1 MADGASPGLSQ
12 GVQGDAA
19 HHVRRRTPSPRPEP
33 ARVLLVEDNP
43 GDAMLVIDHLSELAG
58 TTIEQATSV
67 AAALVALERGAFDF
81 VITDLTLPDAGG
93 LEAIHR
99 LQQAAPGVTLIV
111 LSGLDDEELA
121 IEALQCGAQDY
132 LVKGQVDAPT
142 LRRTLRHGRE
152 RKQASNRLLHLTRHD
167 PLTGAANRLALRERI
182 EATLASRRNV
192 ACAVLFID
200 LDRFKAIND
209 TCGHD
214 AGDAVLCEVS
224 NRLRELVRASDV
236 VARLGGDEFAV
247 FLDDLDRTSRPTEV
261 AERIVR
267 ALARPI
273 QVRDRHLVVTASVGV
288 ACYPDVAGTV
298 DDLLKAADS
307 AMYVAKSCGR
317 DNVQCF
323 GASSAEAQARL
334 DLETELQHAL
344 ERGELSLQFQPQFTI
359 GGRRMVALEAL
370 LRWRRGNGALVPP
383 AEFVPLLEDN
393 GRIVAVGAWVIERA
407 CAQLAEWH
415 AHGHRH
421 LRMAVNLSARQ
432 IERPGLVDCVRRS
445 LAQFDVAPRDLEL
458 EITESM
464 LMTDVPRTT
473 AVLGELRAM
482 GVRLAID
489 DFGTGYSSL
498 SYLTRFAVDC
508 LKIDRSFIDNVTR
521 DAERATVTQA
531 IVTLGH
537 HLGLEVLAEGVETSE
552 QLAFLST
559 IGCDLAQGYLLGY
572 PVVADGLL
580 GSGGEHGVGRTD
592 LASTRR
598 MRICR

>member
-1 MADGASPGLSQ
+1 MSDASLPGQAL
-12 GVQGDAA
+12 GVDA
-19 HHVRRRTPSPRPEP
+19 HHIARRATPSWGEP
-33 ARVLLVEDNP
+33 GRVLLVEDNP
-43 GDAMLVIDHLSELAG
+43 GDAMLVIDHLTELPG
-58 TTIEQATSV
+58 MTIEQATSV
-67 AAALVALERGAFDF
+67 AEAMVALAHRAFDF
-81 VITDLTLPDAGG
+81 VITDLTLPDAHG
-93 LEAIHR
+93 LEAIRR
-99 LQQAAPGVTLIV
+99 LQPAAPGVTLIV

-121 IEALQCGAQDY
+121 MEALQCGAQDY

-167 PLTGAANRLALRERI
+167 PLTGAANRVALRERI
-182 EATLASRRNV
+182 EATLGSRRNL

-224 NRLRELVRASDV
+224 NRLHELVRSSDV

-273 QVRDRHLVVTASVGV
+273 VVGDRHLVVTASVGV
-288 ACYPDVAGTV
+288 ACYPEVAGAV

-317 DNVQCF
+317 DNVQVF
-323 GASSAEAQARL
+323 GASSAAAQARL
-334 DLETELQHAL
+334 DLGSELQHAL
-344 ERGELSLQFQPQFTI
+344 ERGELSLEFQPQFTI
-359 GGRRMVALEAL
+359 EGRRMVALEAL
-370 LRWRRGNGALVPP
+370 LRWRRGNGAQVPP
-383 AEFVPLLEDN
+383 TEFVPLLEDN

-415 AHGHRH
+415 ARGHRH

-432 IERPGLVDCVRRS
+432 IERPGLVECVRRS
-445 LAQFDVAPRDLEL
+445 LAQFHVAPRSLEL

-508 LKIDRSFIDNVTR
+508 LKIDRSFIDNVTA
-521 DAERATVTQA
+521 DGERATVTQA

-537 HLGLEVLAEGVETSE
+537 HLGLEVLAEGVETAE
-552 QLAFLST
+552 QLAFLSSLR
-559 IGCDLAQGYLLGY
+559 CDLAQGYLLGY
-572 PVVADGLL
+572 PAPAASVLVTPDEPGAAP
-580 GSGGEHGVGRTD
+580 TD
-592 LASTRR
+592 LVNTRR